1 MGDKSRAGGGTW
13 GVAFHPRRPRHLF
26 SCSGAGVLTSWV
38 LPAEGQAQE
47 RGAPPPYAR
56 AGGAGGRH
64 LHALP
69 SRSALVGVCYD
80 EAADSLSAVS
90 KHGHVVVAQG
100 VAGLRL

>member
-1 MGDKSRAGGGTW
+1 MT
-13 GVAFHPRRPRHLF
+13 FHPRRPRHLF
-26 SCSGAGVLTSWV
+26 SCSGSGLLTKWL
-38 LPAEGQAQE
+38 LPAEQAQ
-47 RGAPPPYAR
+47 GAAAVAPR
-56 AGGAGGRH
+56 FGFGGGGGGGGRS

-80 EAADSLSAVS
+80 EAADCLSAVS

>member
-1 MGDKSRAGGGTW
+1 M
-13 GVAFHPRRPRHLF
+13 AFHPRRPRHVF
-26 SCSGAGVLTSWV
+26 SCSGTGVLTNWL
-38 LPAEGQAQE
+38 LPAEVQAQE
-47 RGAPPPYAR
+47 RAAAPR
-56 AGGAGGRH
+56 FGFGDGGGGGRGGGRGGGQGGGRH

-80 EAADSLSAVS
+80 ETADCLSAVS